1 MEGLEIIS
9 NPTDENPSFKFKNS
23 DNNIIEIC
31 MGIYAHRSFIEDLPL
46 FIYSAQTY
54 GMVEKR
60 YANNPCSATG
70 LNELLI
76 VKHKLDNSTG
86 HIFSI
91 DSRIGNITDQYD
103 LTYTDLVDIL
113 RIEQDGPIMIQ
124 SAEMYIQCVKDTI
137 RDIYGNMDTLA
148 INKFFRVFD
157 MYSDI
162 VVNEYRRRLVNPNE
176 LKNLIVSSI
185 LYMDKI
191 YNEFKVSYPILRRTY
206 N

>member
-9 NPTDENPSFKFKNS
+9 KPTDENPSFKFKCP
-23 DNNIIEIC
+23 DNNIIDIC
-31 MGIYAHRSFIEDLPL
+31 MGVYAHRTFIEDIPL

-54 GMVEKR
+54 GMIEKR
-60 YANNPCSATG
+60 YQNNPCSATG
-70 LNELLI
+70 LNELLK
-76 VKHKLDNSTG
+76 VKHKLDNSSG
-86 HIFSI
+86 HVFSI

-103 LTYTDLVDIL
+103 LTYTDIVDIL
-113 RIEQDGPIMIQ
+113 RIEQDGPIMVQ

-137 RDIYGNMDTLA
+137 YDIYGDTDTVS
-148 INKFFRVFD
+148 ISKFFRVFD
-157 MYSDI
+157 MYCDV
-162 VVNEYRRRLVNPNE
+162 VVNEYRRRLVDPNQ

-191 YNEFKVSYPILRRTY
+191 YDEFKVSFPILRRTY